1 MFFRLGLKIAVADV
15 DETKLRVIGQEL
27 IEMLGAQNVL
37 IIPTDVSKL
46 DQVVRLKDKVYD
58 TWGEVRKTSQPPTNP
73 CFIEESDFNCCLGC
87 GFDE

>member
-1 MFFRLGLKIAVADV
+1 MLFRLGLKIALADV

-27 IEMLGAQNVL
+27 IELLGAQNVL

-58 TWGEVRKTSQPPTNP
+58 TWGEVRKTS
-73 CFIEESDFNCCLGC
+73 
-87 GFDE
+87 